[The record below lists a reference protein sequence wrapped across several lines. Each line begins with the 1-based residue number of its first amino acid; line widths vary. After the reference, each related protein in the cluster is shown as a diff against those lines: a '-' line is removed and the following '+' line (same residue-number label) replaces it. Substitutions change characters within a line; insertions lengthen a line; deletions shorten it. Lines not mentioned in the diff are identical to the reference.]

1 MVEGRDTGML
11 ETVRRFFSELSGG
24 SATPR
29 AFEDGDYRVAAAALL
44 VHAVGIDGEIQA
56 AERAKLHSVLKY
68 RFDLSDETT
77 DELIAAAT
85 KVEGESV
92 DLYQFTS
99 LLNRELDDTGLLRII
114 EMMWELIY
122 ADGHVNEFED
132 NLVWRVADLLN
143 VSPHERIALRQEVAS
158 EQNGKADEG

>member
-1 MVEGRDTGML
+1 ML
-11 ETVRRFFSELSGG
+11 DTVRRFFSELSGG
-24 SATPR
+24 DETRR
-29 AFEDGDYRVAAAALL
+29 AFGDGDYRVAAAALL
-44 VHAVGIDGEIQA
+44 VHVVTIDGRIQP
-56 AERAKLHSVLKY
+56 AERTKLHSVLKY
-68 RFDLSDETT
+68 RFDLGDETT
-77 DELIAAAT
+77 DELIAEAT

-99 LLNRELDDTGLLRII
+99 LLNRELDDTGRRRII

-143 VSPHERIALRQEVAS
+143 VSPRERIALRHEIAS
-158 EQNGKADEG
+158 EQVEKADER